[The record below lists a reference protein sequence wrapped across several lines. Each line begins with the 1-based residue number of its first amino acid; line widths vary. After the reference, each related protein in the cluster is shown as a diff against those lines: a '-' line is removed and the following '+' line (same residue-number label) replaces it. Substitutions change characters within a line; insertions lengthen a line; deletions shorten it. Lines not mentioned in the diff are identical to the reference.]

1 MPYRSIRKT
10 FYKSELEKLYIDAQI
25 SENESLIHQI
35 ENSLLDDITSKQ
47 LCLLKNNIRTKDD
60 IKKALMKIENQNITN
75 SIITC
80 LTVENDLKLHPDIK
94 KIIFSSE
101 PIAFFIGTGISNLLN
116 IPLWGDLAK
125 LAIEELKKEH
135 FLNETEATKLKNEYL
150 SPKQVIS
157 IFHSIYK
164 EDKSKLKE
172 FYHNKLS
179 SNGMIVRN
187 PYILLK
193 KLENI
198 IPKDVIKITTNLDK
212 EWENVLNRKNTVSDK
227 EEKPSV
233 ENDIIPI
240 FCNFTKGAKFET
252 NKLYKIHGSIDDI
265 DNSIMTAR
273 DYVEKYRDEKG
284 LKGFLEE
291 FFDKY
296 NVIFFGTSLQ
306 EIEILEH
313 IIKGKEKRRKYYAI
327 IDSNYGDD
335 NLFRIKQ
342 NYYNDINIK
351 SIPFYIDFQG
361 FQRFNL
367 VIENWIKEIEDY
379 LSPNFIK
386 KAKIID
392 EVMLDDF
399 E

>member
-1 MPYRSIRKT
+1 M
-10 FYKSELEKLYIDAQI
+10 
-25 SENESLIHQI
+25 
-35 ENSLLDDITSKQ
+35 
-47 LCLLKNNIRTKDD
+47 
-60 IKKALMKIENQNITN
+60 
-75 SIITC
+75 
-80 LTVENDLKLHPDIK
+80 
-94 KIIFSSE
+94 
-101 PIAFFIGTGISNLLN
+101 LN

-240 FCNFTKGAKFET
+240 FCNS
-252 NKLYKIHGSIDDI
+252 Y
-265 DNSIMTAR
+265 
-273 DYVEKYRDEKG
+273 
-284 LKGFLEE
+284 
-291 FFDKY
+291 
-296 NVIFFGTSLQ
+296 GTS
-306 EIEILEH
+306 
-313 IIKGKEKRRKYYAI
+313 KKE
-327 IDSNYGDD
+327 
-335 NLFRIKQ
+335 
-342 NYYNDINIK
+342 
-351 SIPFYIDFQG
+351 
-361 FQRFNL
+361 
-367 VIENWIKEIEDY
+367 V
-379 LSPNFIK
+379 
-386 KAKIID
+386 
-392 EVMLDDF
+392 
-399 E
+399 